1 MRDGAYKLLLACS
14 KREQVLNASR
24 SLLTANARVRAYLAQ
39 LQKEKEK
46 EEEEEEGL
54 MGATSRWVRRGTRS
68 LGPGG
73 PALAPCWLLKDMY
86 LNQL

>member
-46 EEEEEEGL
+46 EQEEEGL

-73 PALAPCWLLKDMY
+73 PALAPCWLLKDMC
-86 LNQL
+86 LNHL